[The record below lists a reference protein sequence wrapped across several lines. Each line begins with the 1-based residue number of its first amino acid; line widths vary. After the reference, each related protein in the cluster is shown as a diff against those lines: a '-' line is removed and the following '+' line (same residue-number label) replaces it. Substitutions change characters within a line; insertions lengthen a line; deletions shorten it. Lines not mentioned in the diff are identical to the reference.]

1 MDADRLGVAMTSLR
15 IVVADDQASVRE
27 GLALMLDLLPD
38 IEVVGTAADGAQ
50 TLELV
55 GSLHPDAVLLDLHM
69 PVMDGTET
77 ARRLSAEHPDVAIV
91 VLTTYADDASV
102 LGALHAGARGYL
114 TKDADRLDIARALHS
129 AARGLAVV
137 DREVHQRLLA
147 AATRESTR
155 LAPADRTDLP
165 DNLTP
170 REAEVLAMIAE
181 GASNSEI
188 AERLVVSGHTVKSH
202 INRIFA
208 KTGSRDRASAIVYA
222 HRHGL
227 G

>member
-1 MDADRLGVAMTSLR
+1 MTSLR
-15 IVVADDQASVRE
+15 LVVVDDQASVRE

-38 IEVVGTAADGAQ
+38 IEVIGTAGDGAQ
-50 TLELV
+50 ALEVV
-55 GSLHPDAVLLDLHM
+55 GDLHPDAVLLDLHM

-77 ARRLSAEHPDVAIV
+77 TRRLSAEHPDVAVV

-102 LGALHAGARGYL
+102 LGALQAGARGYL

-137 DREVHQRLLA
+137 DREVHLRLLA
-147 AATRESTR
+147 AATRESAR
-155 LAPADRTDLP
+155 EAPVERTDLP

-181 GASNSEI
+181 GASNAEI

-222 HRHGL
+222 RRHGL